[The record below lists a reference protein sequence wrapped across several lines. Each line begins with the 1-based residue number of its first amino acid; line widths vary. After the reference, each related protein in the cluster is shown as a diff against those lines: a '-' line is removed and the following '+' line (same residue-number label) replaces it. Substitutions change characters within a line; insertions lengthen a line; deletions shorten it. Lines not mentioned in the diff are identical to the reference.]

1 MPVGG
6 WDRQADG
13 VRRYRARRRGS
24 RGRRLFGQCRSARPA
39 DVRMVRSRRHA
50 LHRRACGLWLVRQ
63 QDAPPLQ
70 RHARGGRGRPHR
82 RQDPRPG
89 QHRRGFLRPVQARH
103 FRYPPSGFAPAP
115 ASLRRR
121 AHFSRQPARRGCG
134 HQDCALP
141 DRSAWQAPAARVVR
155 VIVLQAATGRLC
167 PATAQSRTRAHIG
180 GQCRALWNH
189 WLAVSRD
196 RYAGEGKFAFYTEMS
211 AALPALRKEDRYA
224 GLPHR
229 CAQMTVQK
237 LDRALKDCAK
247 SKTARKGFPRFKRRD
262 DRSDAFQFVGHEAR
276 CEEGRIKLP
285 ALGWL
290 RVRGLR
296 IPEGARLVQ
305 VTVRQDRGGWALALQ
320 IEGRGPGYLGPSL
333 PAVGIDVGLAELV
346 ALSTGRKIEPPRLA
360 RKQAKRLRR
369 MAREKSRRRKGSVN
383 RRRTVARW
391 NREHARLGARRKDFT
406 HKLTRELIDRHEG
419 VAVETLRL
427 KGLMPLRLAHY
438 FR

>member
-1 MPVGG
+1 
-6 WDRQADG
+6 
-13 VRRYRARRRGS
+13 
-24 RGRRLFGQCRSARPA
+24 
-39 DVRMVRSRRHA
+39 
-50 LHRRACGLWLVRQ
+50 
-63 QDAPPLQ
+63 
-70 RHARGGRGRPHR
+70 
-82 RQDPRPG
+82 
-89 QHRRGFLRPVQARH
+89 
-103 FRYPPSGFAPAP
+103 
-115 ASLRRR
+115 
-121 AHFSRQPARRGCG
+121 
-134 HQDCALP
+134 
-141 DRSAWQAPAARVVR
+141 
-155 VIVLQAATGRLC
+155 VIVLQATTGRLY
-167 PATAQSRTRAHIG
+167 PTTAQSRTMARIG

-196 RYAGEGKFAFYTEMS
+196 RYAAEGKFAFYTEMS

-262 DRSDAFQFVGHEAR
+262 DRSDAFQFVGREAR

-320 IEGRGPGYLGPSL
+320 IEGTAPVYLAPSL

-383 RRRTVARW
+383 RRRTVARL

-427 KGLMPLRLAHY
+427 KGLMRTRLAKSFADAGLGEMRRQLSY
-438 FR
+438 KAEWAGRTFAEMPTFRRSTGVCPDCRLVGQKLALSVRAWRCPGCGSAHDRDVAAAQVILLCAVPRVDAGTGGEMPRKRGAAVRGGDRTPVRSSHGGPPSNVAEARAMGASFL